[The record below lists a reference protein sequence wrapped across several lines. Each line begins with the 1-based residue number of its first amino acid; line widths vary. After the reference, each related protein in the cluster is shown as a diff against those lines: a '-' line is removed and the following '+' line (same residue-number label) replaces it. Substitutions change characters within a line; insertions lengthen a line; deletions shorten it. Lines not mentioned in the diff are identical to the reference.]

1 MALLLQRFLLWQ
13 VLRDSHRLEVDLGS
27 PEIARL
33 VMNILNHKSGG
44 HVLFQF
50 SVWHESCR
58 LISPRLNP
66 KLPPRLTPPA
76 IPAAGL
82 SYPSWQAIY
91 RTSLCAPSAYACAN
105 LYDYDWLCVCVC
117 VRVYLLL
124 QFLYAYSTVYR
135 RCTAYP
141 KSVTR
146 TRISPNQMR
155 STWMDVVSS
164 NINFNHLS

>member
-105 LYDYDWLCVCVC
+105 LYDYDYVYVCVSIYFFSFSMHT
-117 VRVYLLL
+117 V
-124 QFLYAYSTVYR
+124 QFTEGAQLTPKVWPERESR
-135 RCTAYP
+135 RIRWDQHGWMWFQAT
-141 KSVTR
+141 S
-146 TRISPNQMR
+146 IS
-155 STWMDVVSS
+155 
-164 NINFNHLS
+164 II